1 MMIRMRGRIL
11 DSYLP
16 NGDKMQK
23 KTTTLI
29 YGTGNAGKL
38 DLMRHYL
45 STLQEI
51 RLLGLKDLPFCWGEI
66 EECGKDP
73 LENARQKALAY
84 YRICGQPVFSQDS
97 GLYIEGLPKERQ
109 PGVHVRR
116 VNGVNLTDE
125 QMRKYY
131 KKIAAELGGRC
142 VAQYQNAICLV
153 FSENEIYEAR
163 GGTLNWKKFWLMT
176 EERPQRMEGF
186 PLDAICADYRTGRH
200 FYDGEATMP
209 EEEGDGVRDF
219 FRNAL
224 KQHEMRM
231 GKWI

>member
-1 MMIRMRGRIL
+1 M
-11 DSYLP
+11 
-16 NGDKMQK
+16 
-23 KTTTLI
+23 
-29 YGTGNAGKL
+29 
-38 DLMRHYL
+38 
-45 STLQEI
+45 
-51 RLLGLKDLPFCWGEI
+51 
-66 EECGKDP
+66 
-73 LENARQKALAY
+73 
-84 YRICGQPVFSQDS
+84 
-97 GLYIEGLPKERQ
+97 
-109 PGVHVRR
+109 HVRR

-131 KKIAAELGGRC
+131 KKIAAEFGGRC

-163 GGTLNWKKFWLMT
+163 GGALNWKKFWLMT

-224 KQHEMRM
+224 KQHEMRN
-231 GKWI
+231 KIEK

>member
-1 MMIRMRGRIL
+1 MRGQKAPRIL
-11 DSYLP
+11 PES
-16 NGDKMQK
+16 
-23 KTTTLI
+23 
-29 YGTGNAGKL
+29 AGS
-38 DLMRHYL
+38 RFFH
-45 STLQEI
+45 
-51 RLLGLKDLPFCWGEI
+51 R
-66 EECGKDP
+66 
-73 LENARQKALAY
+73 
-84 YRICGQPVFSQDS
+84 DS

-163 GGTLNWKKFWLMT
+163 GGALNWKKFWLMT

-224 KQHEMRM
+224 KLHEMRN
-231 GKWI
+231 KIENKIFQSRDLCLRALDTNSTCAKSVRRNERER

>member
-1 MMIRMRGRIL
+1 MWEGPAGECAAESPRIL
-11 DSYLP
+11 P
-16 NGDKMQK
+16 NLR
-23 KTTTLI
+23 T
-29 YGTGNAGKL
+29 AG
-38 DLMRHYL
+38 
-45 STLQEI
+45 
-51 RLLGLKDLPFCWGEI
+51 
-66 EECGKDP
+66 
-73 LENARQKALAY
+73 
-84 YRICGQPVFSQDS
+84 FSQDS

-163 GGTLNWKKFWLMT
+163 GGALNWKKFWLMT

-224 KQHEMRM
+224 KQHEMRNKIENM
-231 GKWI
+231 RKKRAQK

>member
-1 MMIRMRGRIL
+1 
-11 DSYLP
+11 
-16 NGDKMQK
+16 
-23 KTTTLI
+23 
-29 YGTGNAGKL
+29 
-38 DLMRHYL
+38 
-45 STLQEI
+45 
-51 RLLGLKDLPFCWGEI
+51 
-66 EECGKDP
+66 
-73 LENARQKALAY
+73 
-84 YRICGQPVFSQDS
+84 
-97 GLYIEGLPKERQ
+97 
-109 PGVHVRR
+109 
-116 VNGVNLTDE
+116 
-125 QMRKYY
+125 MRKYY

-163 GGTLNWKKFWLMT
+163 GGALNWKKFWLMT

-224 KQHEMRM
+224 KLHEMRN
-231 GKWI
+231 KIEK

>member
-1 MMIRMRGRIL
+1 MPQSLAGGASHSIRTRF
-11 DSYLP
+11 
-16 NGDKMQK
+16 
-23 KTTTLI
+23 
-29 YGTGNAGKL
+29 AW
-38 DLMRHYL
+38 
-45 STLQEI
+45 
-51 RLLGLKDLPFCWGEI
+51 F
-66 EECGKDP
+66 
-73 LENARQKALAY
+73 
-84 YRICGQPVFSQDS
+84 
-97 GLYIEGLPKERQ
+97 
-109 PGVHVRR
+109 
-116 VNGVNLTDE
+116 
-125 QMRKYY
+125 
-131 KKIAAELGGRC
+131 
-142 VAQYQNAICLV
+142 

-163 GGTLNWKKFWLMT
+163 GGALNWKKFWLMT

>member
-1 MMIRMRGRIL
+1 
-11 DSYLP
+11 
-16 NGDKMQK
+16 MQK
-23 KTTTLI
+23 KAITLI

-131 KKIAAELGGRC
+131 KKIAAEFGGR
-142 VAQYQNAICLV
+142 ASHSIRTRFAWFFLRMK
-153 FSENEIYEAR
+153 FTKPEAV
-163 GGTLNWKKFWLMT
+163 
-176 EERPQRMEGF
+176 
-186 PLDAICADYRTGRH
+186 H
-200 FYDGEATMP
+200 
-209 EEEGDGVRDF
+209 
-219 FRNAL
+219 
-224 KQHEMRM
+224 
-231 GKWI
+231 